1 MASYHFRVKS
11 DRKSDGTKIS
21 ASVHVDYIQRQGK
34 FNDEG
39 AEKNNENNL
48 ITAREKI
55 FGNETFPLY
64 LTDDFG
70 KIITTPVGLEVNGK
84 SSPTTVSIALM
95 LAKNLYKNQ
104 PLEIKG
110 SKKFCEKVLKVAVE
124 NNLGVKFADENLQKK
139 FENLKEQKKNEERK
153 YQECGGKIVTTRS
166 IAKPD
171 IKKFD
176 TRTIS
181 DVAGAGFNLQTM
193 SAKFMDDENAADAT
207 DLLLSSDEFG
217 ELDES
222 GRKNN
227 FNVRWNFSS
236 EQRNLAEQ
244 TTKTILKNLSEMK
257 TEILA
262 ASHFEYINREAAYA
276 KRGDCIFSAHQLPSW
291 AKNNPKKFFQAADK
305 YEGANR
311 RRYVEIEFSLPNE
324 LSKVEDYKKIIDKFL
339 DLHLKNHYYAYAI
352 HEKLGAFSGERH
364 PHVHIMFSE
373 RMIDDVEKIQER
385 LPENYF
391 KYPARKK
398 ADGSEPTFEE
408 KLSHGAP
415 KDSKWSFNSKYVAE
429 MRADLAKIQNEVLQE
444 TGFSVRVDHRSLK
457 EQKEEAERN
466 GDSFLAKLLDRKP
479 EKYLRMSV
487 PVDEKNPRI
496 EELKKSREICHQQAE
511 LLYAA
516 DLVLQKSAE
525 KKIKKSMWDILTA
538 TKIFS
543 DFDFSEEEMGKW
555 KMEILNLSKE
565 INAWKRSFISADQ
578 AELQAKFEYMTKAER
593 KIWLKFHDLQSQRD
607 NLRKFLQEYWKPA
620 TYQAEQLKIY
630 NEIFSETEKKIKNLE
645 TAINLLQPS
654 IDQLNQK
661 LFSPTLRRNIQLAT
675 HNILC
680 QNFVVRENLKKATE
694 KLNMASEKLQ
704 EKIFQP
710 SKLKNIFTL
719 KEIYDI
725 LRRQYFGLKKEQE
738 KLSAQE
744 KILVKKMI
752 TTARAKKMAENIF
765 VNGDWKKLREEVRK
779 FEKQKNSLHP
789 LQMKYLEKKLEI
801 ESKRLEKICS
811 TPDAQKKILEI
822 TTGILR
828 KNEKISKE
836 FTALKSRKQNL
847 SVKIN
852 QLHGQ
857 LVGIKNLL
865 SRPKNNSFYKI
876 VPANAQKNMSV
887 GKILAETFLHDSKS
901 VPLVAKIS
909 DKGFEMPTNWNLMSE
924 LKKDEIEKDV
934 SHLI

>member
-34 FNDEG
+34 FKDEG
-39 AEKNNENNL
+39 AEKNFENNL
-48 ITAREKI
+48 ITAGEKI

-70 KIITTPVGLEVNGK
+70 KIISTPRGLEVNGK
-84 SSPTTVSIALM
+84 SSPTTVSVALI
-95 LAKNLYKNQ
+95 LAKNLYKNR

-110 SKKFCEKVLKVAVE
+110 SKKFCEKVLKSAVE
-124 NNLGVKFADENLQKK
+124 NDLEIKFADETFQKK
-139 FENLKEQKKNEERK
+139 FEKMKEQKKNEERK
-153 YQECGGKIVTTRS
+153 YQECGGKIVTTRP
-166 IAKPD
+166 IPKPD
-171 IKKFD
+171 VKKFD
-176 TRTIS
+176 GRTIS

-193 SAKFMDDENAADAT
+193 SAKFVDDEKSATAT
-207 DLLLSSDEFG
+207 DLLLPSDEFG
-217 ELDES
+217 ELDEV

-236 EQRNLAEQ
+236 EQRKLAEQ
-244 TTKTILKNLSEMK
+244 TAKTILKNLSEMK

-276 KRGDCIFSAHQLPSW
+276 KRGDCIFSAHQLPTW

-305 YEGANR
+305 YEGSNR

-324 LSKVEDYKKIIDKFL
+324 LNSVEDYKKIIDKFL

-352 HEKLGAFSGERH
+352 HEKNGAFSEIRH
-364 PHVHIMFSE
+364 PHCHIMFSE
-373 RMIDDVEKIQER
+373 RLIDEVEKICER
-385 LPENYF
+385 IPENYF
-391 KYPARKK
+391 KYPVRKK

-408 KLSHGAP
+408 KFSHGAP

-429 MRADLAKIQNEVLQE
+429 MRADFAKIQNEVLQE
-444 TGFSVRVDHRSLK
+444 KGFSVRVDHRSLK
-457 EQKEEAERN
+457 AQKEDAERK
-466 GDSFLAKLLDRKP
+466 GDKFLAKLLDREP

-496 EELKKSREICHQQAE
+496 EKLKKYREYCHQQAE
-511 LLYAA
+511 LLYSA
-516 DLVLQKSAE
+516 DLILQKSSE
-525 KKIKKSMWDILTA
+525 KKIKKSVSNIFTA
-538 TKIFS
+538 TKK
-543 DFDFSEEEMGKW
+543 FSELNFTEEEIGKW
-555 KMEILNLSKE
+555 RLEILNLSRE
-565 INAWKRSFISADQ
+565 VNAWKRSFISADQ
-578 AELQAKFEYMTKAER
+578 AELQAKFEYMTKAE
-593 KIWLKFHDLQSQRD
+593 KKLWIKFHDLQSQRD
-607 NLRKFLQEYWKPA
+607 NLKKFLQEYWKPA
-620 TYQAEQLKIY
+620 SYQTEQLKIY
-630 NEIFSETEKKIKNLE
+630 NEIFSETESKIKNLE
-645 TAINLLQPS
+645 TAINLLKPS
-654 IDQLNQK
+654 IEQLNQK
-661 LFSPTLRRNIQLAT
+661 FSEPTLRRNIQLAA

-694 KLNMASEKLQ
+694 KLNLASENLQ

-710 SKLKNIFTL
+710 SNLKNIFTL

-738 KLSAQE
+738 KLSVQE

-765 VNGDWKKLREEVRK
+765 VRGDWKKYREEVRK

-789 LQMKYLEKKLEI
+789 LQRKYLEKKLGYEK
-801 ESKRLEKICS
+801 ERLELLCS

-828 KNEKISKE
+828 KNEKFSKE

-847 SVKIN
+847 SSKIN

-865 SRPKNNSFYKI
+865 SRPKDHSFYKI
-876 VPANAQKNMSV
+876 VSANVQKNMSV
-887 GKILAETFLHDSKS
+887 GKILAETFLSDSKNI
-901 VPLVAKIS
+901 PLVAKIS
-909 DKGFEMPTNWNLMSE
+909 DKGLDMPTNWNLMSE
-924 LKKDEIEKDV
+924 LKKDEIEKNV